1 MQSLVKRLPAAG
13 QRGKQPVAW
22 KIVASRCKSREGE
35 AGLMNQS
42 EDRTF
47 MLLIGKSICK
57 RNPQK
62 GWDGFTVFGRDV
74 LFGEVF
80 EL

>member
-1 MQSLVKRLPAAG
+1 
-13 QRGKQPVAW
+13 
-22 KIVASRCKSREGE
+22 
-35 AGLMNQS
+35 MNQS